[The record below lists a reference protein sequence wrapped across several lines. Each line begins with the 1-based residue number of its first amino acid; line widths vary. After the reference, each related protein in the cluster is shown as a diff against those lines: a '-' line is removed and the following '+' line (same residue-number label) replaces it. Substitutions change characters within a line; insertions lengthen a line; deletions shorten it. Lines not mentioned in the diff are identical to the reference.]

1 MPPHVVIAR
10 ALARYCRTRLAVTPF
25 APGWRRG
32 HAQMF
37 AVLCTLLCSNSHAET
52 DLTELPIE
60 QLMQVQVVTGAS
72 KYAQA
77 SNDAPANVSV
87 ITADDIKAHGWRTLA
102 DILRSL
108 PGLYTNY
115 DRNYTTLGARGFL
128 RAGDYDTRFLLL
140 IDGFRTNDPIFDQA
154 AVGTDAQLNVDL
166 IERVEYVP
174 GAGSAVY
181 GSNALFGVIN
191 LITKRGRDIGGVQV
205 SGFTGSPNAPN
216 GREGRVT
223 WGQRADNGA
232 EWLLSA
238 SMNDAPGRDLY
249 FGEFNQPGVSDGVA
263 RGMDFDR
270 ARRLFAKGGFGEFGL
285 SFGYADRTK
294 GVPTAPYDQSFN
306 DPRSRTVDTR
316 YMLNGTWQHA
326 LDDMTDVSARLYW
339 GHYVSQG
346 DYTYNPPP
354 AGINRDIFD
363 TAWYG
368 TELKLVTRRIERHT
382 VAVGA
387 ELQRDYR
394 DAMRNFDTVPYVSYL
409 DDHRSNHRMGL
420 YLQDQFAFHSDWLL
434 DSGLRYDHTSFAPG
448 IFSPRVGLIWH
459 ATPSTTVKAIY
470 GMAYRAPNDYE
481 LHYQTSAPGGE
492 QLNSQLSAER
502 IRTYEA
508 VLEQRVAAG
517 GKATVSVFQNNVSN
531 LISQSEDPDTG
542 LLFFSNV
549 ARVRTRGVEL
559 GYEQHWPGGARL
571 RTSYSFQHS
580 EDLDTGQ
587 TLTNS
592 PRHMLKLNATVP
604 VWREGWRA
612 GVEAQYISSRL
623 TTSGAPLGRVGG
635 YWIAN
640 LTVAA
645 ARLLPNLE
653 MSASLYNVFGRRY
666 ADPAGPELVQ
676 PSIRQDGRSLGVKFT
691 YTFR

>member
-1 MPPHVVIAR
+1 
-10 ALARYCRTRLAVTPF
+10 
-25 APGWRRG
+25 
-32 HAQMF
+32 MF
-37 AVLCTLLCSNSHAET
+37 AVLCTLLCSTSHAET

-77 SNDAPANVSV
+77 SDDAPANVSV

-140 IDGFRTNDPIFDQA
+140 IDGFRANDPIFDQA

-191 LITKRGRDIGGVQV
+191 VITKRGRDIGGVQV

-316 YMLNGTWQHA
+316 YMVNGTWQHA
-326 LDDMTDVSARLYW
+326 LDELTDVSARLYW
-339 GHYVSQG
+339 GRYVSEG
-346 DYTYNPPP
+346 DYAYNPPP
-354 AGINRDIFD
+354 AGINRDAFD

-382 VAVGA
+382 VVVGA

-420 YLQDQFAFHSDWLL
+420 YLQDQFAFHPDWLL

-448 IFSPRVGLIWH
+448 MLSPRVGLIWH

-470 GMAYRAPNDYE
+470 GMAYSAPNDYE

-492 QLNSQLSAER
+492 QLNSRLSAER

-517 GKATVSVFQNNVSN
+517 GKATVSVFQNNVSD
-531 LISQSEDPDTG
+531 LISQSVDPNTG

-559 GYEQHWPGGARL
+559 GYEQRWPGGTRL

-580 EDLDTGQ
+580 EDIDTGQ
-587 TLTNS
+587 TLSNS
-592 PRHMLKLNATVP
+592 PRHMFKLNATVP

-623 TTSGAPLGRVGG
+623 TTSDAPLGRVGG

-653 MSASLYNVFGRRY
+653 MSASIYNVFGRRY

>member
-1 MPPHVVIAR
+1 
-10 ALARYCRTRLAVTPF
+10 
-25 APGWRRG
+25 
-32 HAQMF
+32 MF

-191 LITKRGRDIGGVQV
+191 VITKRGRDIGGVQV

-249 FGEFNQPGVSDGVA
+249 FAEFNQPGVSDGVA

-306 DPRSRTVDTR
+306 DSRSRTVDTR

-531 LISQSEDPDTG
+531 LISQSEDPNTG

-604 VWREGWRA
+604 VWREGWRT

>member
-1 MPPHVVIAR
+1 
-10 ALARYCRTRLAVTPF
+10 
-25 APGWRRG
+25 
-32 HAQMF
+32 MF
-37 AVLCTLLCSNSHAET
+37 AVLCTLLCTPSHAET

-77 SNDAPANVSV
+77 VNDAPANVSV
-87 ITADDIKAHGWRTLA
+87 ITADDIKAYGWSTLA

-108 PGLYTNY
+108 PGLYTND

-140 IDGFRTNDPIFDQA
+140 IDGFRANDPIFDQA

-191 LITKRGRDIGGVQV
+191 VITKRGRDIGGVQL
-205 SGFTGSPNAPN
+205 SGFAGSANTPN
-216 GREGRVT
+216 GREGRIT

-238 SMNDAPGRDLY
+238 SVNDAPGRDLY
-249 FGEFNQPGVSDGVA
+249 FAEFNRPGVGDGVA

-270 ARRLFAKGGFGEFGL
+270 AKRLFAKGSFGEFGL

-306 DPRSRTVDTR
+306 DPRSRTVDVR
-316 YMLNGTWQHA
+316 HMLNGTWQHA

-346 DYTYNPPP
+346 DYTYSPPP
-354 AGINRDIFD
+354 AGLNRDVFD

-368 TELKLVTRRIERHT
+368 TELKLVTRRIEQHT

-409 DDHRSNHRMGL
+409 DDHRNNHRMGL
-420 YLQDQFAFHSDWLL
+420 YVQDQFAMHPDWLL

-459 ATPSTTVKAIY
+459 AAPSTTVKAIY

-492 QLNSQLSAER
+492 QLNTQLSAER
-502 IRTYEA
+502 IRTHEA
-508 VLEQRVAAG
+508 VLEQQVAAG

-531 LISQSEDPDTG
+531 LISQSEDPNTG

-580 EDLDTGQ
+580 EDVDSGQ

-592 PRHMLKLNATVP
+592 PRHMLKLNATAP
-604 VWREGWRA
+604 VWRDGWRV

-623 TTSGAPLGRVGG
+623 TVSGTPAAHVGG
-635 YWIAN
+635 YWVAN
-640 LTVAA
+640 LTLAA

-653 MSASLYNVFGRRY
+653 MSASIYNLFDRRY

-676 PSIRQDGRSLGVKFT
+676 PSIAQDGRSLGVKLT

>member
-1 MPPHVVIAR
+1 
-10 ALARYCRTRLAVTPF
+10 
-25 APGWRRG
+25 
-32 HAQMF
+32 
-37 AVLCTLLCSNSHAET
+37 
-52 DLTELPIE
+52 
-60 QLMQVQVVTGAS
+60 
-72 KYAQA
+72 
-77 SNDAPANVSV
+77 
-87 ITADDIKAHGWRTLA
+87 
-102 DILRSL
+102 
-108 PGLYTNY
+108 
-115 DRNYTTLGARGFL
+115 
-128 RAGDYDTRFLLL
+128 
-140 IDGFRTNDPIFDQA
+140 
-154 AVGTDAQLNVDL
+154 
-166 IERVEYVP
+166 
-174 GAGSAVY
+174 
-181 GSNALFGVIN
+181 
-191 LITKRGRDIGGVQV
+191 
-205 SGFTGSPNAPN
+205 
-216 GREGRVT
+216 
-223 WGQRADNGA
+223 
-232 EWLLSA
+232 
-238 SMNDAPGRDLY
+238 
-249 FGEFNQPGVSDGVA
+249 
-263 RGMDFDR
+263 
-270 ARRLFAKGGFGEFGL
+270 
-285 SFGYADRTK
+285 
-294 GVPTAPYDQSFN
+294 
-306 DPRSRTVDTR
+306 
-316 YMLNGTWQHA
+316 
-326 LDDMTDVSARLYW
+326 
-339 GHYVSQG
+339 
-346 DYTYNPPP
+346 
-354 AGINRDIFD
+354 
-363 TAWYG
+363 
-368 TELKLVTRRIERHT
+368 

-394 DAMRNFDTVPYVSYL
+394 DAMRNFDTAPYVSYL

-420 YLQDQFAFHSDWLL
+420 YLQDQFAFHPDWVL

-531 LISQSEDPDTG
+531 LISQSEDPNTG

-580 EDLDTGQ
+580 EDVDTGQ

-645 ARLLPNLE
+645 ARLLPDLE
-653 MSASLYNVFGRRY
+653 MSASIYNLFGRRY

>member
-1 MPPHVVIAR
+1 
-10 ALARYCRTRLAVTPF
+10 
-25 APGWRRG
+25 
-32 HAQMF
+32 MF

-191 LITKRGRDIGGVQV
+191 VITKRGRDIGGVQV

-459 ATPSTTVKAIY
+459 ATPSTTVKTIY

>member
-1 MPPHVVIAR
+1 
-10 ALARYCRTRLAVTPF
+10 
-25 APGWRRG
+25 
-32 HAQMF
+32 MF

-191 LITKRGRDIGGVQV
+191 VITKRGRDIGGVQV

-238 SMNDAPGRDLY
+238 SMNDTPGRDLY

-459 ATPSTTVKAIY
+459 ATPSTTVKTIY

-531 LISQSEDPDTG
+531 LISQSEDPNTG

-604 VWREGWRA
+604 VWREGWRT

>member
-1 MPPHVVIAR
+1 
-10 ALARYCRTRLAVTPF
+10 
-25 APGWRRG
+25 
-32 HAQMF
+32 MF

-191 LITKRGRDIGGVQV
+191 VITKRGRDIGGVQV

-459 ATPSTTVKAIY
+459 ATPSTTVKTIY

-531 LISQSEDPDTG
+531 LISQSEDPNTG

-604 VWREGWRA
+604 VWREGWRT

>member
-1 MPPHVVIAR
+1 
-10 ALARYCRTRLAVTPF
+10 
-25 APGWRRG
+25 
-32 HAQMF
+32 MF